1 MTNSQ
6 NGKSRK
12 ELEEEFRR
20 GLVLDA
26 AELLFA
32 ETGFDGA
39 TVSEIAERSE
49 LAKGS
54 LYQIFKSKQEIIDAI
69 VDRKVQDMKST
80 LAGIFSLQIGPSE
93 KLFKVMEAK
102 LRGIWRNRGFA
113 RLFISEFHGFNW
125 YMETRSFESCR
136 STVKDMLVSLETLV
150 IDAQKAGEIR
160 DDIPLTMVLASIGGI
175 SNAVI
180 HLWLR
185 SDPDTD
191 INIEDAV
198 KQARGIFLNGVRP
211 VAGGSNE

>member
-6 NGKSRK
+6 NVKSRK
-12 ELEEEFRR
+12 VLEEEFRR

-32 ETGFDGA
+32 ETGFDGT
-39 TVSEIAERSE
+39 TVAEIAERSE

-54 LYQIFKSKQEIIDAI
+54 IYQIFKSKQEIIDAI
-69 VDRKVQDMKST
+69 VERKVQDMKST
-80 LAGIFSLQIGPSE
+80 LAGIFSLQIRPSE

-102 LRGIWRNRGFA
+102 LRGILRNRGFA

-125 YMETRSFESCR
+125 YMETPSLECWQ
-136 STVKDMLVSLETLV
+136 STVKEMLVSLETLV

-160 DDIPLTMVLASIGGI
+160 DDIPHKMVLASMGGI

-185 SDPDTD
+185 SDSDTD
-191 INIEDAV
+191 INIEEAV
-198 KQARGIFLNGVRP
+198 KQALGIFLNGVRP

>member
-1 MTNSQ
+1 MAISQ

-32 ETGFDGA
+32 ETGFDGT

-69 VDRKVQDMKST
+69 VDRKVQDMKSS
-80 LAGIFSLQIGPSE
+80 LAGIFKLEIRPSE

-125 YMETRSFESCR
+125 YMETRSLECCR
-136 STVKDMLVSLETLV
+136 STVKEMLESLETLV

-160 DDIPLTMVLASIGGI
+160 DDIPHTMVLASMGGI

-185 SDPDTD
+185 SDGDTD

-211 VAGGSNE
+211 VKGGSNE